1 MEKISIRRIRIM
13 DIVLIVLA
21 IIAFI
26 FIRRPLFNVINPFI
40 YALVVAYL
48 LDPFV
53 KMLEKRKIKR
63 IWAILIIFLIIV
75 SLFAILFATF
85 IPKLTDEVKDFIDNI
100 PSIFESITKS
110 IKNFQLNGFEF
121 IPKQMRDYLNL
132 DKQLEN
138 ISKYVQ
144 GAFNGLFGF
153 LIQSTGTIFDLAMTP
168 LISFYYLKDKE
179 KIKNLIL
186 KTFPLRYREFIKRL
200 GRDVDKVLG
209 GFIKGQLTVAAFVG
223 ILMGI
228 GSLVI
233 GIPYA
238 LTIGLVAGITNII
251 PFFGPWL
258 GGILPTILAFIEKPV
273 MALWAIALL
282 IAVQQIES
290 AFITPNVMSESV
302 GIHPLLIIF
311 SVLFFGSLFG
321 IVGMILGVPLMA
333 ILLLVFGY
341 IKEYRNHVETKEIEK
356 ANM

>member
-251 PFFGPWL
+251 PFLVL
-258 GGILPTILAFIEKPV
+258 G
-273 MALWAIALL
+273 
-282 IAVQQIES
+282 
-290 AFITPNVMSESV
+290 
-302 GIHPLLIIF
+302 
-311 SVLFFGSLFG
+311 
-321 IVGMILGVPLMA
+321 
-333 ILLLVFGY
+333 
-341 IKEYRNHVETKEIEK
+341 
-356 ANM
+356 